1 MQNLLYYVLLAIC
14 AYLLGS
20 ISTGLLVARLLHGPN
35 LREVGSKNTGAS
47 NALRT
52 MGVKGGV
59 LTFVGDI
66 LKALIPTLIGRLWLG
81 LPGAMLA
88 GLFAVIGHNWPIFFQ
103 FKGGKGVSSTCAVM
117 LVCFWWQALIG
128 YAVAIITIAV
138 TRFISLGSILMV
150 SCYAVLVSLTCG
162 GDWLVIVW
170 ALLMALICIARHHA
184 NIGRLLKGT
193 EARIGQKVK
202 ASS

>member
-1 MQNLLYYVLLAIC
+1 MMDIL
-14 AYLLGS
+14 AYLLIAVVAYLMGS

-52 MGVKGGV
+52 MGVKGGI

-66 LKALIPTLIGRLWLG
+66 LKALIPCLLAKWWMGMN
-81 LPGAMLA
+81 GAMVA
-88 GLFAVIGHNWPIFFQ
+88 GVAVILGHNWPVFFQ

-117 LVCFWWQALIG
+117 LVTFWWQAIIC
-128 YAVAIITIAV
+128 YVVTIAIIAL
-138 TRFISLGSILMV
+138 TRFISLGSMV
-150 SCYAVLVSLTCG
+150 MVTLFAI
-162 GDWLVIVW
+162 LVIATNWGNWLAAIWVIFI
-170 ALLMALICIARHHA
+170 AGICIWRHRA

-193 EARIGQKVK
+193 EAKIGQKVK
-202 ASS
+202 